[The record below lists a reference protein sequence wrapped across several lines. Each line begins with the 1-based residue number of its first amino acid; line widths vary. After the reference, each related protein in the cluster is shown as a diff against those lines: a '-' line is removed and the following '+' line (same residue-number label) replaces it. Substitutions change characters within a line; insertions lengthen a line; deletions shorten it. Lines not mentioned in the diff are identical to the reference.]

1 MMQYFTNQ
9 DSITAKAENRMKII
23 ITREEAVHKGIWEKV
38 MQMFGVDQ
46 DDDTYANEQ
55 FILTEEQAKQLQ
67 LI

>member
-1 MMQYFTNQ
+1 MCE
-9 DSITAKAENRMKII
+9 SITAKGENIMKII
-23 ITREEAVHKGIWEKV
+23 VTREEAVHKGIWDKV

-55 FILTEEQAKQLQ
+55 FILTEEQAKELK